1 MFPKFTNGYTTENWL
16 AMFDPNP
23 IDHTV
28 QEAQYDT
35 NDQLLRI
42 KMDYNQNADFS
53 AMTVSLSP
61 DTLSS
66 PYATIISI
74 PSKSKNNL
82 SLIYYEENVYFLA
95 KIIKYITY
103 SLTGA
108 ALLFFVVGN
117 LGAKIAALECVALFQ
132 LTSLLQLS
140 LNNMSPTFA
149 AIRPLTF
156 ALGATPIYQ
165 STTYY

>member
-1 MFPKFTNGYTTENWL
+1 MKTTK
-16 AMFDPNP
+16 
-23 IDHTV
+23 IG
-28 QEAQYDT
+28 
-35 NDQLLRI
+35 
-42 KMDYNQNADFS
+42 
-53 AMTVSLSP
+53 
-61 DTLSS
+61 
-66 PYATIISI
+66 I

-82 SLIYYEENVYFLA
+82 SLAYYSEKVYFLA
-95 KIIKYITY
+95 NIIKYITF

-108 ALLFFVVGN
+108 ALLFFVIGN

-149 AIRPLTF
+149 ALRPLTF